1 MIAQV
6 DFIKDILEYFIA
18 DKMQGRSGNFYVSVI
33 PCYSVGE
40 SVRPMVRLRVVF
52 YYKDE
57 NRSVLVMDMPVNGLQ
72 MKWACEWTEG
82 RFPQL
87 SAQLR
92 RRFADAFE
100 IIGRQVVMKKSF
112 YDIHSMYYGKYQG
125 YKL

>member
-6 DFIKDILEYFIA
+6 DFVKDILDYFIA
-18 DKMQGRSGNFYVSVI
+18 DKMRGRSGNFYASVL

-40 SVRPMVRLRVVF
+40 DVRPMVRLRVVF

-72 MKWACEWTEG
+72 LKWAYEWTKE
-82 RFPQL
+82 RYPQL

-112 YDIHSMYYGKYQG
+112 HDLNSKYYGNYKG

>member
-1 MIAQV
+1 MIKQV
-6 DFIKDILEYFIA
+6 DFVKDILEYFIA
-18 DKMQGRSGNFYVSVI
+18 DKMQGRSGNFYASVL

-40 SVRPMVRLRVVF
+40 DVCPIVRLRIVF

-72 MKWACEWTEG
+72 LKWAYEWTEE

-112 YDIHSMYYGKYQG
+112 HDLNSKYYGKYQG